1 MQGATAI
8 KMRRKSAVERLELQ
22 LTQYNMRIAEIKEQL
37 KTARNHK
44 DKAMEAEQLVLLSLA
59 ETKQGRCK
67 ITLDN
72 TNLNLKN
79 TIV

>member
-1 MQGATAI
+1 
-8 KMRRKSAVERLELQ
+8 
-22 LTQYNMRIAEIKEQL
+22 MRIAEIKEQL